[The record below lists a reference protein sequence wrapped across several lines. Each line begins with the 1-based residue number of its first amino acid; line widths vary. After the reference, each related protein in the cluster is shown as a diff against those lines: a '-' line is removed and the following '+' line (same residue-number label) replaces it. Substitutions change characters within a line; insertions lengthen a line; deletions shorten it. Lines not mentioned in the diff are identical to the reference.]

1 MRKKKSEEELHA
13 PHDTAAINEKLNW
26 LRAAVLGANDGIV
39 SIAGLVVGIAGATTN
54 RGTILTAGV
63 AGVIAGAL
71 SMAAGEY
78 VSVSSQKDTE
88 ESLIEQEK
96 YELKHHPK
104 RELEELAQ
112 VYELK
117 GLSPKTAKVVAEE
130 LTAHDPIRAHLDA
143 EFNMNPDETSN
154 PSHAALASAIAFTA
168 GAVIPFAAVMVPST
182 SLRVPLTFAA
192 VLLALFITGFLSAKV
207 SESRWV
213 RPTLRVVFGGILAM
227 LVTYGIGNLF
237 NVHV

>member
-1 MRKKKSEEELHA
+1 MRKKKTEEEIHM
-13 PHDTAAINEKLNW
+13 PHDTAAVNEKLNW

-39 SIAGLVVGIAGATTN
+39 SIAGLVVGVAGATTN

-78 VSVSSQKDTE
+78 VSVSSQRDTE

-96 YELKHHPK
+96 YELEKHPET
-104 RELEELAQ
+104 ELKELAH
-112 VYELK
+112 VYEQK
-117 GLSPKTAKVVAEE
+117 GLSPETAKKVAIE

-154 PSHAALASAIAFTA
+154 PRDAAVASAIAFTA
-168 GAVIPFAAVMVPST
+168 GAVIPFAAVMTPNAST
-182 SLRVPLTFAA
+182 RVPLTFAA
-192 VLLALFITGFLSAKV
+192 VLVALFITGFLSARV
-207 SESRWV
+207 SETRWV
-213 RPTLRVVFGGILAM
+213 KPTMRVIFGGILAM
-227 LVTYGIGNLF
+227 VITYGIGNLF
-237 NVHV
+237 NVHI